1 MVSCSGPTGPGRTH
15 LPQRGPAP
23 PGYGGAQA
31 GAQRPPHP
39 GNTGRGAGAV
49 KAPPSLAP
57 SAFTGLSVGA
67 KTPTQQVPCRLVPK
81 PRGGGAAAP
90 RAPDGKGA
98 MGLRSPVVLLRPQ
111 VRSPG
116 RTTLLPSSC
125 GGRAM
130 FSILAAGTLSSPP
143 APTHPWAQPPAPA
156 FQPPTIA
163 PHAQR
168 PSPGPC
174 HPSCE
179 GCSWAAGG
187 LGPPVPPR
195 LLAGFTLEGWAAA
208 QGLLLQR
215 CQIWLLREAVQLNL
229 NFR

>member
-31 GAQRPPHP
+31 GAQCPPHP

-143 APTHPWAQPPAPA
+143 APPIPGPSPQPLPSSPRPLPPMPSGPPPALAIRPA
-156 FQPPTIA
+156 RVAPGLPGVSGPQCLRVSLLVSRWKAGQQPRGYCCRGA
-163 PHAQR
+163 R
-168 PSPGPC
+168 FGY
-174 HPSCE
+174 
-179 GCSWAAGG
+179 
-187 LGPPVPPR
+187 
-195 LLAGFTLEGWAAA
+195 
-208 QGLLLQR
+208 
-215 CQIWLLREAVQLNL
+215 
-229 NFR
+229 